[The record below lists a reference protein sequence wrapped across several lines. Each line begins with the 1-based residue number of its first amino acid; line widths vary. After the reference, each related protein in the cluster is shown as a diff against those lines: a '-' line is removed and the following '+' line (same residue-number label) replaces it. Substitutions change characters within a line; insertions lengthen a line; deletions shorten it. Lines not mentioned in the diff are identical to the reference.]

1 MRLLLILLLLV
12 AGAGQAS
19 GDASATDVAA
29 DRKLAKDH
37 YDAGR
42 DAFDKGRYTTAMLE
56 FEAAYALSS
65 EPILIEDMAVTAETM
80 GNVEK
85 ALELTRKF
93 LTLVKTGSE
102 PEAVEAANKRIE
114 RLTSRTKQ
122 QPPDNPA
129 ALATASP
136 NLTQSPPS
144 GKPARIGGSVMV
156 GGGAALLLVSLGT
169 AVAGGTLAGMLEATP
184 LTLPALE
191 ESLSR
196 GRSLNAVAGST
207 LAIGVALAVGGG
219 VWLGVDRLR
228 RRR

>member
-12 AGAGQAS
+12 AGTGQAS

-122 QPPDNPA
+122 QPPPANPA

-136 NLTQSPPS
+136 NLAPPS
-144 GKPARIGGSVMV
+144 GNAARIGGSVMV